1 MNSLTREEFT
11 QRMDAATIKP
21 RLARELRFVPEEI
34 TNWERRDFLAVL
46 TKSKNEGVLL
56 YGDHTAAF
64 MLSKRKPGASG
75 RIEPIIC
82 DLCAMWQRGSN
93 SATIAFTRSDK
104 TTVSYLCCTDLNCS
118 LHVRGLTAAG
128 KLARTQLRE
137 DITPEH
143 RIERLH
149 MRLTRIVAD
158 QGRYL
163 TKIMK

>member
-11 QRMDAATIKP
+11 QRIDAATIKL
-21 RLARELRFVPEEI
+21 RLSRELRFVPEEI
-34 TNWERRDFLAVL
+34 TDWEQRDFLAVL

-82 DLCAMWQRGSN
+82 DLCATWQRGSN
-93 SATIAFTRSDK
+93 SATITFVRNDK
-104 TTVSYLCCTDLNCS
+104 STVSYLCCGDLDCS
-118 LHVRGLTAAG
+118 LHVRGLTNAG

-137 DITPEH
+137 DITPER
-143 RIERLH
+143 RIQRLH
-149 MRLTRIVAD
+149 
-158 QGRYL
+158 
-163 TKIMK
+163 TKTSAILANLL

>member
-1 MNSLTREEFT
+1 MLTREAFT
-11 QRMDAATIKP
+11 QRIDAAAIKP
-21 RLARELRFVPEEI
+21 RLSRELRFVPEEI
-34 TNWERRDFLAVL
+34 TSWEQRDFLAIL

-64 MLSKRKPGASG
+64 MLSKRKPGVSG

-82 DLCAMWQRGSN
+82 DLCATWQRGSN
-93 SATIAFTRSDK
+93 SATITFTRSDK
-104 TTVSYLCCTDLNCS
+104 STVSYLCCGDLDCS

-137 DITPEH
+137 DITPTR

-149 MRLTRIVAD
+149 TRLTRIVA
-158 QGRYL
+158 Q
-163 TKIMK
+163 T